1 MQKPIKSPPVAI
13 SALNLSLGVCLII
26 ITLLYFPLDFFSNTL
41 LDSSIPSAESYE
53 LINKLR
59 LAFVIAIIPTII
71 FVFLVIRHFW
81 GQITK
86 PLIDFK
92 EHIEQLPSKTGS
104 DRLFCGSTVKEVAIL
119 GNAFNKLINQLDRD
133 QEEIE
138 KREQI
143 FRTVTEFSTDLCFWL
158 NPDRKTILYITPSC
172 ERITGYTDEE
182 FYRDAELLDRIIHPD
197 FRQLWDQHKNYE
209 GKSEILDPI
218 QLAIIARD
226 GSTVWVNHVCK
237 PVYDDKSVFKGTR
250 GSFDDVTVIKKSMM
264 ALQTSEEKLNRQN
277 DYLLAV
283 HETALGVIGRLDV
296 NNLLK
301 DIVTRAAKLMNTEHG
316 FIYLLN
322 SSKTEMILQ
331 VKNGYYEKL
340 DVPPLKRGQGIGGHV
355 WETGKPFVTKDYS
368 TWEKGFKHPGYEKIK
383 ATFGIPLTSAGRTTG
398 VIGLAYLDEQQE
410 FDNDKIET
418 MQKFAELASIAID
431 NARLY
436 ESAQKELME
445 RKKAEISLHKLTY
458 AVEQSPVSIIITD
471 IRGNI
476 EYVNPH
482 FAEVTGYTSNELLGQ
497 NPRILKS
504 GFTSDAEYKKMW
516 NTLMAGNVWH
526 GEFRNTKKNGDV
538 YWELAQIS
546 PIRDKGN
553 VITNFIAIKE
563 DIDDRKTLENQLRH
577 SQKME
582 AIGQLAGGIAHDFNN
597 ILTAII
603 GYASIMQMKLPSG
616 SPLKETA
623 VHILSAAERGSSLT
637 QGLLAFSR
645 KQDTNLT
652 NINLNDIIERIKKL
666 LLRLIGEDIKL
677 ISILDVDTLPVLV
690 DSVQIEQVLM
700 NLVTNSRDAMPDGGS
715 IVIKTEAIKIDDEFI
730 HEQGFGT
737 PGIFALLSVTDT
749 GEGMDDETIKRIFD
763 PFYTTKETG
772 KGTGLGLS
780 IIYGIIK
787 KHNGYISCTSTPG
800 KGATF
805 NIYLPFTTSDNERF
819 ESMEPESTYTGGSE
833 MILLAEDDDSM
844 RSLYTEL
851 LEEFGYSI
859 IAAKDGLEALELFR
873 DKYQNIS
880 LAILD
885 VIMPGM
891 GGVETYKAMQTIK
904 PGINVLFCSGYPA
917 ETIEKELI
925 GSNNIHF
932 LAKPYMPKELL
943 MKIREI
949 MGNET

>member
-13 SALNLSLGVCLII
+13 SALNLSLGVGLII
-26 ITLLYFPLDFFSNTL
+26 IAMLYFPLDFFTGTL
-41 LDSSIPSAESYE
+41 LDSSIPTAESYE
-53 LINKLR
+53 LINRLR
-59 LAFVIAIIPTII
+59 LAFAIAIIPTII

-86 PLIDFK
+86 PLIDFRN
-92 EHIEQLPSKTGS
+92 HIEQLPTKKGDERFFSGNS
-104 DRLFCGSTVKEVAIL
+104 IKEITAL
-119 GNAFNKLINQLDRD
+119 ETSFNELINRLDKD
-133 QEEIE
+133 LIETE

-143 FRTVTEFSTDLCFWL
+143 FRTVVEFSTDICFWIT
-158 NPDRKTILYITPSC
+158 PDRKTVLYITPSC
-172 ERITGYTDEE
+172 ERTTGYTDEE
-182 FYRDAELLDRIIHPD
+182 FYLDAELLDRIIHPD
-197 FRQLWDQHKNYE
+197 FQQLWEQHKNIE
-209 GKSEILDPI
+209 GDREIQDPI
-218 QLAIIARD
+218 ELAIVARD

-237 PVYDDKSVFKGTR
+237 PVYDNKSVFIGIR
-250 GSFDDVTVIKKSMM
+250 GSFDDVTVIKQGML
-264 ALQTSEEKLNRQN
+264 ALQASEEQLNRQN

-283 HETALGVIGRLDV
+283 HETALGVIGRLDL

-301 DIVTRAAKLMNTEHG
+301 AIVSRAARLMNTEHG

-331 VKNGYYEKL
+331 VKNGYYNEL

-368 TWEKGFKHPGYEKIK
+368 TWEKGFKHPGYERIK
-383 ATFGIPLTSAGRTTG
+383 ATFGIPLTSTGRVIG

-410 FDNDKIET
+410 FDAAKIET

-431 NARLY
+431 NARLF
-436 ESAQKELME
+436 ESAQKELLE
-445 RKKAEISLHKLTY
+445 RKKAEASLHKLTY

-471 IRGNI
+471 VQGNI

-482 FAEVTGYTSNELLGQ
+482 FAEVTGYTSGELIGK

-526 GEFRNTKKNGDV
+526 GEFRNTKKNGDM

-546 PIRDKGN
+546 PIRDKAN

-603 GYASIMQMKLPSG
+603 GYASILQMKLPSG

-623 VHILSAAERGSSLT
+623 AHILSAAERGSSLT

-645 KQDTNLT
+645 KQDTNLI

-666 LLRLIGEDIKL
+666 LLRLIGEDIQL
-677 ISILDVDTLPVLV
+677 ISMLDEDTLPVLV

-700 NLVTNSRDAMPDGGS
+700 NLVTNSRDAMPDGGT

-730 HEQGFGT
+730 NEQGFGT

-749 GEGMDDETIKRIFD
+749 GEGMDDEAIKRIFD

-787 KHNGYISCTSTPG
+787 KHNGYITCTSTPG
-800 KGATF
+800 QGSTF
-805 NIYLPFTTSDNERF
+805 NIYLPFSTPEIEVSESTER
-819 ESMEPESTYTGGSE
+819 ESTYTGGSE

-851 LEEFGYSI
+851 LEEFGYAI
-859 IAAKDGLEALELFR
+859 IAAKDGLEAMELFR
-873 DKYQNIS
+873 EKNQTIS

-891 GGVETYKAMQTIK
+891 GGVETYKAMQAIK

-917 ETIEKELI
+917 ETIEKELT

-949 MGNET
+949 MGNES